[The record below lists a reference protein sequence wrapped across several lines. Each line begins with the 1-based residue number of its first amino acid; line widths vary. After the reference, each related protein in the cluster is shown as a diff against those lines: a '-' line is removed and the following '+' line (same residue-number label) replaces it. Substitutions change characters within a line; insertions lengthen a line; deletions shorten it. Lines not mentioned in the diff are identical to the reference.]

1 MLKCLSSFF
10 IVLSL
15 FVFYSF
21 AYSQPL
27 GLGRPATYNE
37 VSSWDI
43 DIRPDGKGLPVGSG
57 SVIIGEELYTD
68 NCASCHGDEAQGL
81 EMMAAPRL
89 AGQNDWYLVAQL
101 ENFAAGKRG
110 YAPGDHGGRQMKA
123 MMGVLKNSEDYRDVV
138 AYINTLSQ

>member
-10 IVLSL
+10 ILLSL

-27 GLGRPATYNE
+27 GLGRPATDNE

-57 SVIIGEELYTD
+57 SNY
-68 NCASCHGDEAQGL
+68 
-81 EMMAAPRL
+81 
-89 AGQNDWYLVAQL
+89 W
-101 ENFAAGKRG
+101 
-110 YAPGDHGGRQMKA
+110 
-123 MMGVLKNSEDYRDVV
+123 
-138 AYINTLSQ
+138 